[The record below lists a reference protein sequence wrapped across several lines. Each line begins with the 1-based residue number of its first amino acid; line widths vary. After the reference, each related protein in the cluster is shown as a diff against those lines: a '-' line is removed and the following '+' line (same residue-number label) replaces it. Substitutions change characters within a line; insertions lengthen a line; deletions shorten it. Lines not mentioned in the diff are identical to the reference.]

1 VSVITPKLNRARI
14 ATMTPPTEGMLRAML
29 ELQDSMNRKINPDW
43 LSAGYPFLRAVLVE
57 AVEALDHYGW
67 KWWKSQSTD
76 LAQLRIELID
86 IWHFLLSEYL
96 VRARATRRAAA
107 RALLEDWQ
115 SEAGI
120 VFDAR
125 QYDLAVARRSRQA
138 GAADG
143 DGGGAPRLHAAGAG
157 SPAACDVSADRL
169 FREYVSKN
177 VLNHFRQD
185 HGYKTG
191 EYRKSWDG
199 REDNVHLAQIME
211 GLAAADEQLPQALY
225 RSLDDCYSRYLREG
239 KAV

>member
-1 VSVITPKLNRARI
+1 
-14 ATMTPPTEGMLRAML
+14 MLRAML

-43 LSAGYPFLRAVLVE
+43 LAAGYPFLRAVLVE

-67 KWWKSQSTD
+67 KWWKAQATD
-76 LAQLRIELID
+76 LAQLRIELVD

-96 VRARATRRAAA
+96 VRANGDKARAA

-115 SEAGI
+115 GGGKV

-125 QYDLAVARRSRQA
+125 QYELASLDVRDKLELLTAMAAVRRLCTPLVADLL
-138 GAADG
+138 D
-143 DGGGAPRLHAAGAG
+143 
-157 SPAACDVSADRL
+157 ACEVSADRL

-191 EYRKSWDG
+191 EYRKTWDG
-199 REDNVHLAQIME
+199 REDNVHLAQILE
-211 GLAAADEQLPQALY
+211 RLPAADEQLPETLY
-225 RSLDDCYSRYLREG
+225 RSLDDCYRRYLSEG

>member
-1 VSVITPKLNRARI
+1 
-14 ATMTPPTEGMLRAML
+14 MTPPTEGMLRAML

-67 KWWKSQSTD
+67 KWWKSQATD

-96 VRARATRRAAA
+96 VRASGDKARAA
-107 RALLEDWQ
+107 RALLEDWHG
-115 SEAGI
+115 SASV

-125 QYDLAVARRSRQA
+125 QYDFASLEVREKLELLTAMAAVRRVCTPLV
-138 GAADG
+138 AD
-143 DGGGAPRLHAAGAG
+143 LL
-157 SPAACDVSADRL
+157 AACEVSAARL

-191 EYRKSWDG
+191 DYRKTWDG
-199 REDNVHLAQIME
+199 HEDNVHLAQILE
-211 GLAAADEQLPQALY
+211 SLPAADEQLPEALY
-225 RSLDDCYSRYLREG
+225 RSLNDCYNRYLREG

>member
-1 VSVITPKLNRARI
+1 MI
-14 ATMTPPTEGMLRAML
+14 PPTEGMLRAML

-43 LSAGYPFLRAVLVE
+43 LAAGYPFLRAVLVE

-76 LAQLRIELID
+76 LVQLRIELID

-96 VRARATRRAAA
+96 VRAQGNKAVAA

-115 SEAGI
+115 SEAR
-120 VFDAR
+120 VSFDAR
-125 QYDLAVARRSRQA
+125 QYDIESLDVRDKLELLTAMAAVRRVCTPLVA
-138 GAADG
+138 G
-143 DGGGAPRLHAAGAG
+143 LL
-157 SPAACDVSADRL
+157 AACEVSAARL

-191 EYRKSWDG
+191 EYRKTWDG
-199 REDNVHLAQIME
+199 REDNVHLAQI
-211 GLAAADEQLPQALY
+211 LDALPAADEELPEALY
-225 RSLDDCYSRYLREG
+225 RSLDDRYRRYLREG